1 MIPNRI
7 VLRGAGKALTTILFP
22 APLSKAYDAA
32 TPRPDGSTAYT
43 NGGGFITFEGLEAWR
58 ESRYM
63 LGSVAKV
70 CS

>member
-32 TPRPDGSTAYT
+32 TPRPDG
-43 NGGGFITFEGLEAWR
+43 
-58 ESRYM
+58 
-63 LGSVAKV
+63 
-70 CS
+70 